1 MIKDFSDH
9 AANERTYLAWVR
21 TALAIAGFGVAAVKL
36 NLVEHG
42 LSAITGMV
50 LVPVATGIL
59 VAATYRFIR
68 LSRHLNRPDTVRDM
82 GVGSDFVLSTLLMM
96 FVVIFGFLLWVEW
109 GA

>member
-21 TALAIAGFGVAAVKL
+21 TALAIAGFGVAAAKL

-59 VAATYRFIR
+59 VAATYRFVR
-68 LSRHLNRPDTVRDM
+68 LSRHLNRPDTRDM
-82 GVGSDFVLSTLLMM
+82 GVGSELVLLALLVM

-109 GA
+109 GV